1 MFSTVLVA
9 NRGEIAVRIIATLRR
24 LGIRSV
30 AVYSDADTF
39 SRHVTEA
46 DVAVRLGPPAP
57 RDSYLHME
65 RILEA
70 ARSTGAEALHPGYGF
85 LSENAEFARACAA
98 SGVVFVGPSPEA
110 IELIGDKIRARE
122 TVAAAGV
129 PTVPGRGERGMSDRE
144 LEAAAEEIGFPLL
157 IKPSGGGG
165 GKGMRLV
172 ERSDQLA
179 DALAGARREA
189 SAAFGDETLFLE
201 RFLTPARHIEVQI
214 FADTHGTTVHLG
226 ERECSLQRRQQKIVE
241 ETPSPFV
248 SAATRERL
256 GSAAIAAGAS
266 VNYSGAGTVEFIVG
280 CDRPD
285 RFFFMEMNTRLQVEH
300 PVTEMVT
307 GLDLVEHQL
316 RVAAGEP
323 LGFGQSETRGVGH
336 AIEARVYAEDPGNG
350 FLPTGGRV
358 LMVREPRG
366 EGIRVDSGLADES
379 EVGTGYD
386 PLLSKVIAWGTDR
399 ATALSRLGHALSET
413 VVLGVGTNISFLR
426 TLVGDPDVVAGRLDT
441 GLVER
446 LSEGLVAREPPTVAY
461 AAYALLR
468 LRGIWPKGPMVDPW
482 DVPCGWRVGPA
493 QPLTFTFADATGES
507 LAVTITGT
515 PDRAIFRVGRSEPIP
530 VALRPLPDGALVS
543 VEGTTRRV
551 WAAIEEETAWI
562 CVDGETW
569 TLRELAVARSAI
581 AAGAADQDIRSPM
594 PGTVI
599 KLHVVHGERVHV
611 GQPLVALEAMKME
624 HVLVAPYD
632 GTVEVLVA
640 EGDLVAADAVLAR
653 IEVL

>member
-39 SRHVTEA
+39 ARHVMEA

-110 IELIGDKIRARE
+110 IELMGDKIRARE

-129 PTVPGRGERGMSDRE
+129 PTVPGWGERGTSDRE
-144 LEAAAEEIGFPLL
+144 LAAAADEIGFPLL

-189 SAAFGDETLFLE
+189 SAAFGDDSLLLE

-256 GSAAIAAGAS
+256 GSAAIAVGVS
-266 VNYSGAGTVEFIVG
+266 VSYTGAGTVEFIVG

-323 LGFGQSETRGVGH
+323 LGFGLSETRGVGH

-358 LMVREPRG
+358 LMIREPRG
-366 EGIRVDSGLADES
+366 EGIRVDSGLSDES

-413 VVLGVGTNISFLR
+413 VMLGVGTNISFLR
-426 TLVGDPDVVAGRLDT
+426 ALVGDPDVVAGRLDT

-446 LSEGLVAREPPTVAY
+446 LSEVLVAQEPPTVAY

-468 LRGIWPKGPMVDPW
+468 LRGMWPKGPMVDPW

-493 QPLTFTFADATGES
+493 QPLAFTFADTTGES
-507 LAVTITGT
+507 MLVTITGT
-515 PDRAIFRVGRSEPIP
+515 PDRATLRVGRSEPTP

-543 VEGTTRRV
+543 VEGTIRRV
-551 WAAIEEETAWI
+551 WAAIDEETAWI
-562 CVDGETW
+562 CVDGESW
-569 TLRELAVARSAI
+569 TLRELAVVRRAI
-581 AAGAADQDIRSPM
+581 TAGAADQDIRSPM
-594 PGTVI
+594 PGTVV
-599 KLHVVHGERVHV
+599 KLHVVHGEQVHV

-624 HVLVAPYD
+624 HVLVATYD
-632 GTVEVLVA
+632 GTVELLVA
-640 EGDLVAADAVLAR
+640 EGDLVAADEVLAR
-653 IEVL
+653 IEVV